1 MEDTLK
7 LFVAFFL
14 VLSSLATGAVA
25 QTMNLGTAN
34 NFGLLAAS
42 GVTNVSTLTEITGDV
57 GSSPTP
63 SVTGLS
69 PAQVSGTL
77 FLVSSPVTAQAQ
89 TDLAVGYSQAVA
101 AQCGTDL
108 SGQDLGGMTLAPGV
122 YCFASSAAL
131 TGTLTL
137 DAGGDANP
145 QWIFQ
150 IGSTLTTAVNSVVI
164 LNSGSKGG
172 SSKKL
177 GACAIYWQVGSS
189 ATIGT
194 GSIFVGKILA
204 LTSIT
209 LNGGTLRG
217 GAFASNGAI
226 TMAAR
231 ETVSALQC
239 DVTHGHGHHNNNN
252 DCHEDKNHE
261 DK

>member
-1 MEDTLK
+1 LK
-7 LFVAFFL
+7 LFVVFSL
-14 VLSSLATGAVA
+14 VLSSLAVGAFA
-25 QTMNLGTAN
+25 QTITLGTAD

-42 GVTNVSTLTEITGDV
+42 GITNVSTLAEITGDV

-63 SVTGLS
+63 SVTGLI

-77 FLVSSPVTAQAQ
+77 FLTASPVTAQAQ
-89 TDLAVGYSQAVA
+89 TDLALGYSQAVA
-101 AQCGTDL
+101 ATCGTDL

-137 DAGGDANP
+137 DGGGNANA

-150 IGSTLTTAVNSVVI
+150 IGSTLTTAVNSIVNLASASKPGPKKN
-164 LNSGSKGG
+164 LNT
-172 SSKKL
+172 
-177 GACAIYWQVGSS
+177 CAVYWQVGSS

-231 ETVSALQC
+231 ETVSASPC
-239 DVTHGHGHHNNNN
+239 DATRGHHHH
-252 DCHEDKNHE
+252 CPKT
-261 DK
+261 KK

>member
-1 MEDTLK
+1 LK
-7 LFVAFFL
+7 LFVVFSL
-14 VLSSLATGAVA
+14 VLSSLAMGAHA
-25 QTMNLGTAN
+25 QTITLGTAD

-42 GVTNVSTLTEITGDV
+42 GITNVSTLTEITGDV

-63 SVTGLS
+63 SVTGLV
-69 PAQVSGTL
+69 PGQVSGTL
-77 FLVSSPVTAQAQ
+77 FLTASPVTAQAQ
-89 TDLAVGYSQAVA
+89 ADLAVAYNQAVA
-101 AQCGTDL
+101 ATCGTDL

-137 DAGGDANP
+137 DGGGNANA

-150 IGSTLTTAVNSVVI
+150 IGSTLTTAVNSTVT
-164 LNSGSKGG
+164 LASASKPGP
-172 SSKKL
+172 KKNIT
-177 GACAIYWQVGSS
+177 ACDVYWQVGSS

-239 DVTHGHGHHNNNN
+239 DAGHRHHHH
-252 DCHEDKNHE
+252 CPKDK
-261 DK
+261 K

>member
-1 MEDTLK
+1 LK
-7 LFVAFFL
+7 LFVVFSL
-14 VLSSLATGAVA
+14 VLSSLAVGAFA
-25 QTMNLGTAN
+25 QTITLGTAD
-34 NFGLLAAS
+34 NFGILAAS
-42 GVTNVSTLTEITGDV
+42 GITNVSTLTEITGDV

-63 SVTGLS
+63 SVTGLI

-77 FLVSSPVTAQAQ
+77 FLNASPVTAQAQ
-89 TDLAVGYSQAVA
+89 TDLALGYSQAVA
-101 AQCGTDL
+101 ATCGTDL

-137 DAGGDANP
+137 DGGGNANA

-150 IGSTLTTAVNSVVI
+150 IGSTLTTAVNSIVNLASASKPGPKKN
-164 LNSGSKGG
+164 LNT
-172 SSKKL
+172 
-177 GACAIYWQVGSS
+177 CAVYWQVGSS

-226 TMAAR
+226 TMADR
-231 ETVSALQC
+231 ETVSASPC
-239 DVTHGHGHHNNNN
+239 DATHGHHHH
-252 DCHEDKNHE
+252 CPKDK
-261 DK
+261 K

>member
-1 MEDTLK
+1 LK
-7 LFVAFFL
+7 LFVAFSL
-14 VLSSLATGAVA
+14 VLSSLAVGAFA
-25 QTMNLGTAN
+25 QTITLGTAD

-42 GVTNVSTLTEITGDV
+42 GITNVSTLTEITGDV

-63 SVTGLS
+63 SVTGLV
-69 PAQVSGTL
+69 PGQVSGTL
-77 FLVSSPVTAQAQ
+77 FLTASPVTAQAQ
-89 TDLAVGYSQAVA
+89 TDLAVGYNQAVA
-101 AQCGTDL
+101 ATCGTDL

-122 YCFASSAAL
+122 YCFASAAVL

-137 DAGGDANP
+137 DGGGNANA

-150 IGSTLTTAVNSVVI
+150 IGSTLTTAVNSIVNLASASKPGPKKN
-164 LNSGSKGG
+164 LNT
-172 SSKKL
+172 
-177 GACAIYWQVGSS
+177 CAVYWQVGSS

-231 ETVSALQC
+231 ETISASPC
-239 DVTHGHGHHNNNN
+239 DATRGHHHH
-252 DCHEDKNHE
+252 CPKT
-261 DK
+261 KK